1 MARTTTIFGIL
12 FLLLGLA
19 GYGAT
24 GGESITALIPAAF
37 GLLFL
42 LAGRLARREH
52 LRRHVMHV
60 AVALALLGFLGTVGA
75 LPALF
80 AMIGGGEVERPAAVV
95 SRSLMALLSLVFVGL
110 GVKSF
115 VDARRNRS

>member
-1 MARTTTIFGIL
+1 MAQTTTIFGIL

-52 LRRHVMHV
+52 LRRHVMHA
-60 AVALALLGFLGTVGA
+60 AVVLGLLGFLGTVGA

-115 VDARRNRS
+115 ADARRNRS